1 MLAITPLVL
10 WGLGF
15 DNPQANWHYIL
26 FMIIAVGIFYFK
38 PIGRITFLLVSLYI
52 ILFNRYSWFNGVLY
66 FSESDMVILLV
77 LDCVECLSFQPLW
90 LPVV

>member
-38 PIGRITFLLVSLYI
+38 PIGRITFFWFRC
-52 ILFNRYSWFNGVLY
+52 ILFCLIAIVGLM
-66 FSESDMVILLV
+66 ESYTSASRI
-77 LDCVECLSFQPLW
+77 W
-90 LPVV
+90 